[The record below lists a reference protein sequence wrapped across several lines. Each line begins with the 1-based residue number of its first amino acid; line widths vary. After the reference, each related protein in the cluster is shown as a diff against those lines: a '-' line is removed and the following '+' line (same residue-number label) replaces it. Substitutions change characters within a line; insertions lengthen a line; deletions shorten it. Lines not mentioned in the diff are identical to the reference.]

1 MYKSA
6 LSGTKKTVADAIAT
20 QIKTVDSPILLS
32 DMKVERP
39 TDGGLIAPRY

>member
-1 MYKSA
+1 MYSST

-32 DMKVERP
+32 DMKVGRP
-39 TDGGLIAPRY
+39 ADGGLIAPNY